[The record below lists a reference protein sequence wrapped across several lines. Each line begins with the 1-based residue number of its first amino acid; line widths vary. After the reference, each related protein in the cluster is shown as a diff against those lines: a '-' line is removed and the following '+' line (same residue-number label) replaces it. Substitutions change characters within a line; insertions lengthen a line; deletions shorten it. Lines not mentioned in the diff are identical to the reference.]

1 MTLDLKPTSRP
12 LCFHNWENFFILRWL
27 EDLLVAPAL
36 EDLLVVRGLEDLVVV
51 RGLED
56 LVVVV
61 RGLEEEDLVVVRGLE
76 DLVVVVRGLED
87 LVVVRGLP
95 VWPQALAHPSGTEE
109 NEVRPGHAAGRAW
122 PKPGICFQ

>member
-61 RGLEEEDLVVVRGLE
+61 RGLE
-76 DLVVVVRGLED
+76 D